1 MLCWP
6 GGDPPEPPASAP
18 RPAVYFADTPA
29 LAEAF
34 GAGSLA
40 GHERLAVTRCG
51 SRRQHDVG
59 NTTKRDA
66 SLKAQRERA
75 G

>member
-1 MLCWP
+1 
-6 GGDPPEPPASAP
+6 
-18 RPAVYFADTPA
+18 VYFADTPA